1 MGVLM
6 GVRSA
11 GPADGPK
18 IPSFISLWIY
28 TMNRWI
34 FGVAL
39 LAIAGFSHAQ
49 APSQV
54 GRQAPADVRP
64 GILVVTAPPDITL
77 DGKPDRLSPGARIRD
92 TRNLLLL
99 SGSVVGQQLP
109 VVYRREAAGLVHEVW
124 VLTEQE
130 YAKVA
135 RAAEGGGS
143 DNARRLNELLNTI
156 FGTRP

>member
-1 MGVLM
+1 
-6 GVRSA
+6 
-11 GPADGPK
+11 
-18 IPSFISLWIY
+18 
-28 TMNRWI
+28 MNRWI
-34 FGVAL
+34 VGAAL
-39 LAIAGFSHAQ
+39 FAIAGFSHAQ

-64 GILVVTAPPDITL
+64 AVLVVTAPPEITL

-99 SGSVVGQQLP
+99 SGSVVGQRLP

-135 RAAEGGGS
+135 FAAEGGGS
-143 DNARRLNELLNTI
+143 DNARRLNDLLNVI

>member
-1 MGVLM
+1 
-6 GVRSA
+6 
-11 GPADGPK
+11 
-18 IPSFISLWIY
+18 
-28 TMNRWI
+28 MNRWI

-39 LAIAGFSHAQ
+39 LASAGFSHAQ

-54 GRQAPADVRP
+54 GRQAPAGVKP
-64 GILVVTAPPDITL
+64 SLMVVTAPPEITL

-99 SGSVVGQQLP
+99 SGSVVGQRLP

-130 YAKVA
+130 YGKISGLSDD
-135 RAAEGGGS
+135 GGE
-143 DNARRLNELLNTI
+143 NARRLNELLNAI